1 MNSSGRTETYRIAVI
16 TAGHLSTCPRML
28 KAADALAEEGH
39 DVHVVSTRATP
50 WASEADA
57 AVLKRRRDRWH
68 WSVVDYGR
76 QRAPFNYVVSGVKQK
91 LAASIAG
98 YRSTVPF
105 SNATKALSRV
115 HDDLV
120 RAALA
125 TNAEFFYGG
134 TVGAIG
140 ATFEAATRAGRE
152 YALDLEDFYSGDH
165 PNDAKLTR
173 LVERV
178 ETETVGGARFL
189 TAASAGIA
197 DAYRSSYGV
206 APVVIHNTFP
216 LPSRPPRTAPF
227 GSGGSGGSGGM
238 LKLYWFSQTIG
249 PGRGLEDVVEAM
261 RRAGVPAEL
270 HLRGNADTDFVAR
283 LRSLVSKDTPE
294 LGLVVHPPA
303 PPDEMVEL
311 LAEFDV
317 GLATELGTSA
327 NRELCLANK
336 ALTYMLGGLALVMT
350 ETAGHRPLIE
360 ALGDESVHYA
370 PGDVDALASGLRRF
384 VDERHF
390 LERCRRAS
398 WEAANHR
405 WHWEHAQE
413 RGRLVRLFASEK

>member
-1 MNSSGRTETYRIAVI
+1 MSRTGQKRIAVI

-50 WASEADA
+50 WASEADG
-57 AVLKRRRDRWH
+57 AVLKRRRESWQ
-68 WSVVDYGR
+68 WSVVDYSR
-76 QRAPFNYVVSGVKQK
+76 QGAPLTYVLSGVKGR
-91 LAASIAG
+91 LAEGMAG
-98 YRSTVPF
+98 FCSTVPF
-105 SNATKALSRV
+105 SVATTALFRV
-115 HDDLV
+115 HDELV

-125 TNAEFFYGG
+125 TNADFFYGG
-134 TVGAIG
+134 TVGAMG

-165 PNDAKLTR
+165 PNDAKFTR

-197 DAYRSSYGV
+197 DAYRSKYGV

-216 LPSRPPRTAPF
+216 LPSRPPETAPT
-227 GSGGSGGSGGM
+227 GSGGM

-249 PGRGLEDVVEAM
+249 PGRGLEDVVAAM
-261 RRAGVPAEL
+261 RRAGVPVEL
-270 HLRGNADTDFVAR
+270 HLRGHADEDFVAR
-283 LRSLVSKDTPE
+283 LRSLVSQDAPR
-294 LGLVVHPPA
+294 LGLVVHAPA

-311 LAEFDV
+311 LADFDV
-317 GLATELGTSA
+317 GLSTEQGASV
-327 NRELCLANK
+327 NREICLTNK

-370 PGDVDALASGLRRF
+370 PGDVDALASGLTRF
-384 VDERHF
+384 RDERNF

-405 WHWEHAQE
+405 WHWEHAEE
-413 RGRLVRLFASEK
+413 RGRLVRLFVSEE